1 MSNPQKPFF
10 PRLVRRHQPADGGGR
25 QPSLW
30 NTPPRE
36 LWRLLKSYVGMDG
49 RSRREPITDRAG
61 LVYFLDTRA
70 SYMAQASLYGYLR
83 TRAGQRYPE
92 LFDDDPFVVSIN
104 IAKWHIWLACLSD
117 LTVYA
122 GSRIV
127 LQAPREI
134 ERAGQLVQSAL
145 EEILARTGTPDE
157 ADTEFPAHAERV
169 RERVARTDW
178 LAVGDDEAAFTE
190 SPGALVRWAPI
201 IDELKQ
207 LDEDIVRNSVRFR
220 WQEVRRDFCADLD
233 ARAVLGPPEPA
244 APEVPPA

>member
-1 MSNPQKPFF
+1 MPDSRKPFF
-10 PRLVRRHQPADGGGR
+10 PRLVRRHQPADGGRG

-30 NTPPRE
+30 TVRPRE
-36 LWRLLKSYVGMDG
+36 LWRLLKSYVGLDG

-70 SYMAQASLYGYLR
+70 SYMAQSSLYGYLR

-92 LFDDDPFVVSIN
+92 LFDDDPFIVSIN

-117 LTVYA
+117 ITVYA
-122 GSRIV
+122 GSR
-127 LQAPREI
+127 LARHAPCEI
-134 ERAGQLVQSAL
+134 ERVRHLMESVLQ
-145 EEILARTGTPDE
+145 EILDKTGAPAE
-157 ADTEFPAHAERV
+157 ADAEFPAHVERV

-178 LAVGDDEAAFTE
+178 LAVGDGEAAFTE
-190 SPGALVRWAPI
+190 SPDALVRWAPI

-207 LDEDIVRNSVRFR
+207 LDADIVRNSVRFR

-233 ARAVLGPPEPA
+233 PQTLLGTPPEA
-244 APEVPPA
+244 APETA